1 MGDMAEATTADP
13 TAHLSTVELIHQLQD
28 QERERYRRILEDEQ
42 KLFSPD
48 DPDMPS
54 DTPVLGQKTLALK
67 IEGTLRVASVTLRG
81 SEVVVT
87 VE

>member
-28 QERERYRRILEDEQ
+28 QERERYRRILEDERT
-42 KLFSPD
+42 LYSG

-67 IEGTLRVASVTLRG
+67 IEGTLRVVAVTLRG